1 MDPKRRRRG
10 VHAASVSQ
18 EYRRSV
24 LVRIHSDA
32 GCCGLVTPPL
42 LLWHIDYAAMTLF
55 E

>member
-32 GCCGLVTPPL
+32 GCCGLVTLPIFL
-42 LLWHIDYAAMTLF
+42 RRTYCTTVSLV
-55 E
+55 